1 MKKISILI
9 TLLFITTSC
18 DSPRS
23 QRSIVS
29 SKSNGLGNGDSS
41 GLDWGEPRSGSLT
54 NSGIPDVKVDP
65 KDSIVPA
72 DAKHCKFSS
81 DGVND
86 FASTSSH
93 LGSYTLC
100 QSSTDKSVFYAQ
112 VKTPPVGPNGDVS
125 ICFIPQTTSGTDSIY
140 VGNPM
145 CGTFTDSKAVKKIT
159 FVKYNQ
165 YTNASINNVL
175 FFKDTYYFYPMYGKN
190 VMTLDAYKDCM
201 HRLSQV
207 PKNVNFCNSFKS
219 VAQYVIQS
227 F

>member
-1 MKKISILI
+1 MKKLTILM
-9 TLLFITTSC
+9 TLLAVIASC
-18 DSPRS
+18 DSPRT

-29 SKSNGLGNGDSS
+29 SKSNGLASGNNA
-41 GLDWGEPRSGSLT
+41 GLDWGEPRSGSIT
-54 NSGIPDVKVDP
+54 NSNIPDVKTETT
-65 KDSIVPA
+65 DSLIPA
-72 DAKHCKFSS
+72 EAKHCKFST
-81 DGVND
+81 DGINGY
-86 FASTSSH
+86 ASTSTH

-100 QSSTDKSVFYAQ
+100 QSSKNKNEFYAQ
-112 VKTPPVGPNGDVS
+112 IKTPPVGPSGDVS
-125 ICFIPQTTSGTDSIY
+125 ICFIPHTTSGSESIY

-145 CGTFTDSKAVKKIT
+145 CGTFTDSKVVKKIT

-201 HRLSQV
+201 NRLSQV

-219 VAQYVIQS
+219 VSQYVIQS